1 MLSRK
6 TVIFIFFLSIS
17 VSSSQ
22 TVMNGFGIGVIQPR
36 ADAASFGIASTGL
49 LPAFQSGISLNNPTT
64 WLNLNF
70 AYLSTMYGGNQVD
83 QNNGT
88 IINGN
93 SALTQFQFILPIKK
107 KYIFGIG
114 ISPYASQYFN
124 LIGTD
129 SLANAKTLEGSGG
142 INSLHV
148 SFGQSI
154 SEKEHIAI
162 TLDYLFG
169 SSRMETELTL
179 DHTDYT
185 YNQRSIFSGILAKL
199 YVESFRNQTVHTF
212 FAMQGSVKP
221 LSVQSFSYQPV
232 ERSIFYPEFPNPDK
246 TPDPVYTDMTDI
258 FSPFEIQL
266 GFDTEVKERIH
277 ILGEGTYWRDNS
289 DTQTDI
295 SILQNKVVSTER
307 ISFGIIRFAHK
318 FPRTIIDFVHFR
330 SGIFVMRSVLDS
342 RKNVDERGVSFGIGV
357 KFGVVD
363 NQIDFGFS
371 ISQRDGLD
379 VNGELI
385 QQFSVG
391 ISLGDIW
398 SIKRRAR

>member
-1 MLSRK
+1 
-6 TVIFIFFLSIS
+6 
-17 VSSSQ
+17 
-22 TVMNGFGIGVIQPR
+22 
-36 ADAASFGIASTGL
+36 
-49 LPAFQSGISLNNPTT
+49 
-64 WLNLNF
+64 
-70 AYLSTMYGGNQVD
+70 
-83 QNNGT
+83 
-88 IINGN
+88 
-93 SALTQFQFILPIKK
+93 
-107 KYIFGIG
+107 
-114 ISPYASQYFN
+114 
-124 LIGTD
+124 
-129 SLANAKTLEGSGG
+129 
-142 INSLHV
+142 
-148 SFGQSI
+148 
-154 SEKEHIAI
+154 
-162 TLDYLFG
+162 
-169 SSRMETELTL
+169 
-179 DHTDYT
+179 
-185 YNQRSIFSGILAKL
+185 
-199 YVESFRNQTVHTF
+199 
-212 FAMQGSVKP
+212 VKP

-289 DTQTDI
+289 DTQTEI

-379 VNGELI
+379 VNDELI

-398 SIKRRAR
+398 FIKRRER